1 MLDRVDFSHRSFIG
15 IEPCANAGPP
25 LSQEI
30 PALVKS
36 VFQPPKPLSI
46 LLGKLA
52 TALALA
58 KLVFFVRQLLD
69 VEQDVVAGQNLI
81 LLGEGF
87 QTSLRGW
94 TSNLLLIR
102 QADAPAEI
110 VSTLNADAHRLAVAP
125 NLSVRRSGPTTYRG
139 RIAGP

>member
-1 MLDRVDFSHRSFIG
+1 MFGIPSVLCRLSYRLLAVVLDRVDFPHRSFIG
-15 IEPCANAGPP
+15 IEPCANAGPL

-58 KLVFFVRQLLD
+58 KLMFFVRQLLD
-69 VEQDVVAGQNLI
+69 VEQDVVAGQNLV
-81 LLGEGF
+81 LLGECF
-87 QTSLRGW
+87 KR
-94 TSNLLLIR
+94 
-102 QADAPAEI
+102 P
-110 VSTLNADAHRLAVAP
+110 
-125 NLSVRRSGPTTYRG
+125 
-139 RIAGP
+139 